1 MSRRKHM
8 IAIVLENE
16 AGALSRVVGLFS
28 QRGYNIDSLTVS
40 TTQDPT
46 LSRITLLTQ
55 ATDAEAEQITKQLH
69 KLIPVLK
76 VHDLTESSC
85 IEREVLLV
93 KCRADTEAQRSELKR
108 LTDIFCGS
116 IVDVTSASYVI
127 QLAAKSSTVD
137 ALIQALGKIPILEM
151 TRSGIIG
158 MTRGTRAISLQ

>member
-1 MSRRKHM
+1 MSKQKHM

-46 LSRITLLTQ
+46 LSRITLVTQ
-55 ATDAEAEQITKQLH
+55 ATDAQAEQITKQLH

-76 VHDLTESSC
+76 VHDLTESSF
-85 IEREVLLV
+85 IERELLLV
-93 KCRADTEAQRSELKR
+93 KCRADTEAQRSELTR
-108 LTDIFCGS
+108 LADIFCGR
-116 IVDVTSASYVI
+116 IVDVTPASYVM
-127 QLAAKSSTVD
+127 QLAAKSSTID

-151 TRSGIIG
+151 TRSGIVG
-158 MTRGTRAISLQ
+158 MTRGARAISLK